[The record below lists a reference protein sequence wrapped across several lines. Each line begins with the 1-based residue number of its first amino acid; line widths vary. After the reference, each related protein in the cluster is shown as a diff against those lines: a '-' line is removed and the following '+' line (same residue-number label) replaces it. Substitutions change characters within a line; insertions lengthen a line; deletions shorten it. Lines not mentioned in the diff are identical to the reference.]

1 MILVSLGTHHQPF
14 DRLVLAADRLAV
26 ELGEEVILQRGA
38 SRLPA
43 PHAQVHDLLAPDR
56 FEVLL
61 REARVVVLHGGSSS
75 FLQARALGRRP
86 IVVPRRPE
94 HGEHVDDHQVRFVL
108 ALPPEEAAVA
118 EPGQLLEAVRG
129 HSEGALPT
137 GDSRSLAFCA
147 RFGPLV
153 DGLVSGGRPAVRPP
167 RDGAGG
173 R

>member
-1 MILVSLGTHHQPF
+1 MIIVSLGTHHQPF

-38 SRLPA
+38 SRMPA
-43 PHAQVHDLLAPDR
+43 PHTQLHDLLPPAR
-56 FEVLL
+56 FEELL
-61 REARVVVLHGGSSS
+61 REARVVVLHAGSSS

-94 HGEHVDDHQVRFVL
+94 HGEHVDDHQVRFAS
-108 ALPPEEAAVA
+108 ALSPEEAAVA
-118 EPGQLLEAVRG
+118 EPAQLLELVRA
-129 HSEGALPT
+129 HTEGVLPT
-137 GDSRSLAFCA
+137 GDSRTLTFCA

-153 DGLVSGGRPAVRPP
+153 DGLVSGARAGKHPLDEP
-167 RDGAGG
+167 GG